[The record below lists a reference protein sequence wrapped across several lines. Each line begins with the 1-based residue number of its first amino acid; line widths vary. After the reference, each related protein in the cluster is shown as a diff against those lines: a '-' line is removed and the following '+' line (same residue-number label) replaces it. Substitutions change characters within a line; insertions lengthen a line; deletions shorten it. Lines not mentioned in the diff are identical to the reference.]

1 MKITNRILTGAAVII
16 LSLFVGEAV
25 RAQNPGTPQ
34 DQGAPQD
41 QVSPQD
47 PGNGPDPGG
56 PEAQPTADDQNAP
69 GAARVSMIK
78 GDVTTQRGDSGDV
91 STATTNTPLSPGDK
105 VMTGNNSRA
114 EIQLDFAN
122 VLRLGDNSSA
132 NIATLN
138 RNQIQV
144 QVGEGLAYFSQFKG
158 SEASVEIDTPNVAIQ
173 PADKETSFS
182 IFVNSGGQS
191 EVTVRRGEL
200 TISTPQGNTRVRSGQ
215 MITVQGTG
223 NDVQYKVSDA
233 PSKTDWDAFNQDRD
247 RLIEH
252 ADSWKHTDRYYT
264 GTQDLDANGKW
275 TEVPDYGQ
283 VWVPNQGPGWTPYSA
298 GSWVWQPYYG
308 WTWVSNEPWGW
319 APYHYGRWF
328 VYGGGWAWWPGPI
341 YGGFGVGLYRPI
353 WAPAYVSFFGF
364 GPGIGIGFG
373 FGSFGWLPI
382 GPCDFFHPWWG
393 GYRGR
398 FGAVGFAGVRDV
410 NNFRGGWGAL
420 HGGDRYSN
428 LHNVWTNDRVRQG
441 LSTVSANNFGR
452 GAVHATPASLDTLR
466 SAHGMTGNLP
476 VVPSHESLSASGNF
490 RVAGSVGGRGRAE
503 HFFSKQTPAAR
514 PEAFSQQ
521 AAHMQQAIQKDGHF
535 SPVGG
540 TENARNTMAGKTS
553 PVGNSN
559 NSEARGLGND
569 ANRAANKETG
579 NSQSLGAKS
588 NGSSDRPGSTS
599 SAPSSTQA
607 PPRNGWQRFDP
618 STGGNASRPSSSTG
632 NVGNVNGNQRP
643 ASNGGF
649 DRNSAPA
656 NSQTARPQSTQPSYR
671 PPAGYGASGTYRP
684 PAGYGGSGASRP
696 PAGYGSSGAYRPPL
710 QMNRPMVTPRT
721 YGSSRPPSN
730 PSGGSSRA
738 PSTHGSSAPSHNASH
753 GSSGGGHGSS
763 GGGHSHR

>member
-1 MKITNRILTGAAVII
+1 MKITNRILTGAAAII
-16 LSLFVGEAV
+16 LSLFVGEAA

-34 DQGAPQD
+34 DQGASQD

-47 PGNGPDPGG
+47 PGNGSDQGG
-56 PEAQPTADDQNAP
+56 SEAQPAADDQNAP

-215 MITVQGTG
+215 MITVQGAG

-283 VWVPNQGPGWTPYSA
+283 VWVPNQAPGWAPYSA

-364 GPGIGIGFG
+364 GPGIGIGIGFG

-398 FGAVGFAGVRDV
+398 FGAVGFAGIHDAT
-410 NNFRGGWGAL
+410 NFRGGWGPL
-420 HGGDRYSN
+420 HGGDRFSN
-428 LHNVWTNDRVRQG
+428 VHNVWTNDRVRQG

-466 SAHGMTGNLP
+466 NAHGMTGNLP

-490 RVAGSVGGRGRAE
+490 RSAGSAGARGGAE

-535 SPVGG
+535 TPVGG

-553 PVGNSN
+553 PVSNSN
-559 NSEARGLGND
+559 NSEAHGLGND
-569 ANRAANKETG
+569 TNRPANKEAG
-579 NSQSLGAKS
+579 
-588 NGSSDRPGSTS
+588 SDRPGSTS
-599 SAPSSTQA
+599 NTSASTRTQA
-607 PPRNGWQRFDP
+607 PARNGWQRFNP
-618 STGGNASRPSSSTG
+618 STGGNASRPLASTG
-632 NVGNVNGNQRP
+632 NAGNVNGNQRP
-643 ASNGGF
+643 SSNGGF

-671 PPAGYGASGTYRP
+671 PPAGYGGSGTYRP
-684 PAGYGGSGASRP
+684 PAGYGG
-696 PAGYGSSGAYRPPL
+696 SGAYRPPL

-738 PSTHGSSAPSHNASH
+738 PSTHGSSAPSHSASH

>member
-1 MKITNRILTGAAVII
+1 MKTTKTNITNRILAAAAAII
-16 LSLFVGEAV
+16 FSLFVGEAA
-25 RAQNPGTPQ
+25 RAQNPGP
-34 DQGAPQD
+34 PPNQD
-41 QVSPQD
+41 QVAPQV
-47 PGNGPDPGG
+47 PGYGPDQADQNGQPDQGG
-56 PEAQPTADDQNAP
+56 PEAQPSADDQNAP
-69 GAARVSMIK
+69 GAARVSMIR

-91 STATTNTPLSPGDK
+91 STATLNTPLAPGDK

-158 SEASVEIDTPNVAIQ
+158 NEANVEIDTPNVAVQ
-173 PADKETSFS
+173 PDKETSFS

-200 TISTPQGNTRVRSGQ
+200 TISTPQGSTRVRSGQ
-215 MITVQGTG
+215 MITVQGNG

-283 VWVPNQGPGWTPYSA
+283 VWVPNQAPGWAPYSA
-298 GSWVWQPYYG
+298 GSWVWEPYYG
-308 WTWVSNEPWGW
+308 WTWVSTEPWGW

-328 VYGGGWAWWPGPI
+328 VYGDGWAWWPGPI
-341 YGGFGVGLYRPI
+341 YGGFGVGFYRPI

-364 GPGIGIGFG
+364 GSGIGIGFG

-382 GPCDFFHPWWG
+382 GPCDFYHPWWG

-398 FGAVGFAGVRDV
+398 FGAVGFGGLRDA
-410 NNFRGGWGAL
+410 NNFRGGWGPL
-420 HGGDRYSN
+420 HGGDRFSN
-428 LHNVWTNDRVRQG
+428 VRNVWTNDRVRQG

-452 GAVHATPASLDTLR
+452 GAVRATPASLETLR
-466 SAHGMTGNLP
+466 SARGMTGNLP
-476 VVPSHESLSASGNF
+476 VVPSHASLSASGNF
-490 RVAGSVGGRGRAE
+490 RGAGSVTARGGTE
-503 HFFSKQTPAAR
+503 HFFSKQTPASR
-514 PEAFSQQ
+514 PESFSQQ

-553 PVGNSN
+553 SVNNSN
-559 NSEARGLGND
+559 NGEARGSGNES
-569 ANRAANKETG
+569 NRPTNREVG
-579 NSQSLGAKS
+579 NGQSFGARS
-588 NGSSDRPGSTS
+588 NGSSDRPGS
-599 SAPSSTQA
+599 PSNGQGSTQA
-607 PPRNGWQRFDP
+607 PARNGWQRFNS
-618 STGGNASRPSSSTG
+618 STGGNPSRPSSTG
-632 NVGNVNGNQRP
+632 NAGSAYSNQRP
-643 ASNGGF
+643 GANGGF
-649 DRNSAPA
+649 DRNSAAP
-656 NSQTARPQSTQPSYR
+656 QGARPQSAQPN
-671 PPAGYGASGTYRP
+671 YRP
-684 PAGYGGSGASRP
+684 PAGYGGSSGSRP
-696 PAGYGSSGAYRPPL
+696 QSVYGGSGAPPRAQSVYGGSGTYRPP
-710 QMNRPMVTPRT
+710 
-721 YGSSRPPSN
+721 
-730 PSGGSSRA
+730 
-738 PSTHGSSAPSHNASH
+738 
-753 GSSGGGHGSS
+753 
-763 GGGHSHR
+763 